1 MEVTI
6 VLTLVVT
13 INTAFLTI
21 ILFLSEIMI
30 YVVKK
35 LATFIFWGHFFG
47 RPYRLTG
54 IIFGLDTALT
64 INFQDVLK

>member
-21 ILFLSEIMI
+21 IFAWNNDLCC
-30 YVVKK
+30 
-35 LATFIFWGHFFG
+35 
-47 RPYRLTG
+47 
-54 IIFGLDTALT
+54 
-64 INFQDVLK
+64 

>member
-1 MEVTI
+1 
-6 VLTLVVT
+6 
-13 INTAFLTI
+13 
-21 ILFLSEIMI
+21 MI

-47 RPYRLTG
+47 RPYRLTS